1 MKKITDMR
9 INCLDDFAVS
19 MVICVLMG
27 LSSCASDEGNYSYK
41 ELNTLSI
48 TGVEQSYEI
57 EQFSTLEINPIIS
70 GSLSF
75 ESENYDYVWFLH
87 LVNDLTNSAP
97 DTLSKMK
104 NLKAEIGNSPSDKN
118 E

>member
-19 MVICVLMG
+19 MVICVLMS

-57 EQFSTLEINPIIS
+57 EQFSTLEINLYVDP
-70 GSLSF
+70 LSPA
-75 ESENYDYVWFLH
+75 N
-87 LVNDLTNSAP
+87 
-97 DTLSKMK
+97 K
-104 NLKAEIGNSPSDKN
+104 NLFDKFKFKF
-118 E
+118 

>member
-19 MVICVLMG
+19 MVICVLMS

-48 TGVEQSYEI
+48 TGVEQ
-57 EQFSTLEINPIIS
+57 
-70 GSLSF
+70 
-75 ESENYDYVWFLH
+75 
-87 LVNDLTNSAP
+87 
-97 DTLSKMK
+97 
-104 NLKAEIGNSPSDKN
+104 
-118 E
+118 